1 MGYLFLACALMAGLT
16 KGFCGKKTS
25 SFVSEYK
32 DAAFSNMI
40 RMFLCII
47 IGFGFVV
54 VQSGVSGLL
63 IDTKTF
69 LISLMSGVFTSLFVV
84 SWLLIVKRGAY
95 MTVEV
100 FSTIGTI
107 IPIALCYFLYDEKV
121 SLMQIGGIGILLIAV
136 CIMCSYNNSV
146 KGKMSASTLGLLL
159 VCGAAY
165 GLTDF
170 SQKLFKYEL
179 QVDASVFN
187 FYTYVVS
194 FLCLTIFYLTVKKT
208 GKENAGEK
216 GSEKKLFKS
225 IWGYILVMSLC
236 LFLNSYFKTLA
247 AEYLSSAQ
255 LYPLN
260 QGAALILSSFM
271 AAIFFK
277 ERINVKSVIGIIL
290 TFIAL
295 LFITKVI

>member
-25 SFVSEYK
+25 SYVSEYK
-32 DAAFSNMI
+32 DAVFSNMI

-47 IGFGFVV
+47 IGFGFVI
-54 VQSGVSGLL
+54 VQSDMKSFVVDS
-63 IDTKTF
+63 KTL

-84 SWLLIVKRGAY
+84 SWLLIVKKGAY
-95 MTVEV
+95 MTVDV
-100 FSTIGTI
+100 FLTIGI
-107 IPIALCYFLYDEKV
+107 VIPLTLCYVFYGEKV
-121 SLMQIGGIGILLIAV
+121 SPMQIAGIGILIVAV

-146 KGKMSASTLGLLL
+146 KGKMSYSTLGLLL
-159 VCGAAY
+159 LCGASN

-170 SQKLFKYEL
+170 SQKLYVKEIA
-179 QVDASVFN
+179 VSDISIFN

-194 FLCLTIFYLTVKKT
+194 FVVLLFVYLLTKRKQDASEEKT
-208 GKENAGEK
+208 GK
-216 GSEKKLFKS
+216 SLFAN

-236 LFLNSYFKTLA
+236 LFLNSYFKTQA
-247 AEYLSSAQ
+247 AMHLDSAQ

-277 ERINVKSVIGIIL
+277 ERINIKSIIGMVL
-290 TFIAL
+290 TFVSLII
-295 LFITKVI
+295 IT

>member
-1 MGYLFLACALMAGLT
+1 MGYLFLSCALLAGLT

-25 SFVSEYK
+25 KFVSEYR

-40 RMFLCII
+40 RMFFCII
-47 IGFGFVV
+47 FGLIFVIW
-54 VQSGVSGLL
+54 QSGIGSLAV
-63 IDTKTF
+63 DTKTL

-84 SWLLIVKRGAY
+84 TWLLLVKKGAY
-95 MTVEV
+95 MTIDV
-100 FSTIGTI
+100 FLTVGMVIPLVLCNIFYGEAITVKQIIG
-107 IPIALCYFLYDEKV
+107 L
-121 SLMQIGGIGILLIAV
+121 GILFVAV
-136 CIMCSYNNSV
+136 YIMCSYNNSI
-146 KGKMSASTLGLLL
+146 KEKIDLPKFGLLL
-159 VCGAAY
+159 LCGCAN

-170 SQKLFKYEL
+170 SQKLFNYETHGS
-179 QVDASVFN
+179 ASVFN

-194 FLCLTIFYLTVKKT
+194 FLCLGIFYLIVKMT
-208 GKENAGEK
+208 EKENVSEK
-216 GSEKKLFKS
+216 GSEKKLVKN

-247 AEYLSSAQ
+247 AEILPSTQ

-277 ERINVKSVIGIIL
+277 ERINMKCVIGIVL

-295 LFITKVI
+295 IIINL

>member
-32 DAAFSNMI
+32 DAVFSNMI
-40 RMFLCII
+40 RMFICII
-47 IGFGFVV
+47 IGFGFVI
-54 VQSGVSGLL
+54 VQRGTESLFV
-63 IDTKTF
+63 DTKTL

-95 MTVEV
+95 MTVDV
-100 FSTIGTI
+100 FLTIGII
-107 IPIALCYFLYDEKV
+107 IPLALCYVFYGEKV
-121 SLMQIGGIGILLIAV
+121 SPVQIAGIGILIVAV

-159 VCGAAY
+159 LCGAAN

-170 SQKLFKYEL
+170 SQKLYVKETA
-179 QVDASVFN
+179 VPDISVFN

-194 FLCLTIFYLTVKKT
+194 FIVLLIVYMLAKNKQGISEEKT
-208 GKENAGEK
+208 GK
-216 GSEKKLFKS
+216 SLFKN

-236 LFLNSYFKTLA
+236 LFLNSYFKTQA
-247 AEYLSSAQ
+247 ALHLDSAQ

-277 ERINVKSVIGIIL
+277 ESINVKSIIGMIL
-290 TFIAL
+290 TFAA
-295 LFITKVI
+295 VIMIV